1 MSTHEVVRVVRD
13 LQRGKKFDEFD
24 RDRRAFLAGYDL
36 TDAERTALVDNDYR
50 ALYDAGCHPMSVLF
64 FSQVNKLP
72 MPEYLRIIGAAEHRV
87 TEFAGLPKSGN

>member
-13 LQRGKKFDEFD
+13 LQRGQKFAVFDED
-24 RDRRAFLAGYDL
+24 RPAFLTGYDL
-36 TDAERTALVDNDYR
+36 TDAERTALLDNDYR

-72 MPEYLRIIGAAEHRV
+72 MPEYLRIIGAADGRV
-87 TEFAGLPKSGN
+87 SEFADLPHKRD